1 MSGDSP
7 RAQDDINLNN
17 VHFVSL
23 IERSIHYQNSTSSR
37 FDASI
42 IGVHV
47 HFFALSIFLVNSY
60 FFDMAPFTAFITS
73 CLIVASGLFLT
84 IVFQSPSDKLI
95 SFSIEHKKTVGKAW
109 YF

>member
-42 IGVHV
+42 IGAHV
-47 HFFALSIFLVNSY
+47 HFYALSIFFGKLL
-60 FFDMAPFTAFITS
+60 FFDMAPFTAFMI
-73 CLIVASGLFLT
+73 
-84 IVFQSPSDKLI
+84 
-95 SFSIEHKKTVGKAW
+95 
-109 YF
+109 

>member
-42 IGVHV
+42 IGAHV
-47 HFFALSIFLVNSY
+47 HFYALSIFFFGKLL
-60 FFDMAPFTAFITS
+60 FFDMAPFTAFMI
-73 CLIVASGLFLT
+73 
-84 IVFQSPSDKLI
+84 
-95 SFSIEHKKTVGKAW
+95 
-109 YF
+109 

>member
-42 IGVHV
+42 IGAHV
-47 HFFALSIFLVNSY
+47 HFYALSIFFVVNSY
-60 FFDMAPFTAFITS
+60 F
-73 CLIVASGLFLT
+73 LIWH
-84 IVFQSPSDKLI
+84 PSQHL
-95 SFSIEHKKTVGKAW
+95 
-109 YF
+109 